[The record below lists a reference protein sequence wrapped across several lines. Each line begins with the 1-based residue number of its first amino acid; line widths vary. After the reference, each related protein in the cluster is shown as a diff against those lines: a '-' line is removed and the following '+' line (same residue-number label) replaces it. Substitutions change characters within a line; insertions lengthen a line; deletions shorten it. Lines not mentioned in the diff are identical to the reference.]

1 MQVFFFEKH
10 LLFFIMKKYILLF
23 PAFLIILLN
32 HCTNDLEVIPITEIA
47 SPSNEVTQ
55 SNNNSSNSSS
65 SSQNTTTDVSFDHKK
80 MLTNWADNIIIPSI
94 TSFKNSLIKLQE
106 VANIFVGDP
115 TSDNLLS
122 LKEIWFSSYLKWQ
135 YVEMFDIGIAEE
147 IYFKNRMN
155 LYPVNIQRTENNIS
169 NKSYDLNKSSNF
181 TSQGFSAL
189 DYLLFGIEENTDK
202 IITKYLD
209 NSLNYGTYLND
220 VIFQMIELTNL
231 VQTQWEG
238 SYREKFIESIDN
250 TATSSINLIINDF
263 IFYYEKG
270 YRAYKFGIPA
280 GIWSGDPL
288 PDRIEA
294 YYGEN
299 YSKLLALEAGIAVD
313 QFFNGKSYDD
323 PTIIGLSLKQYL
335 DYVES
340 DVDDKLSDRINDQLN
355 TATDKISSL
364 NTNFKTQIQEDNNQM
379 LATYDAIQKTVVML
393 KVELLQKLNI
403 SIDYV
408 DADGD

>member
-1 MQVFFFEKH
+1 MQVFFSKKH

-23 PAFLIILLN
+23 PALLILLLN
-32 HCTNDLEVIPITEIA
+32 HCTNDLEEIPVTEIA

-55 SNNNSSNSSS
+55 SNNNSSSSGS
-65 SSQNTTTDVSFDHKK
+65 SSQNTTTNVSFDHQK

-94 TSFKNSLIKLQE
+94 TSFKNSLTKLQE

-115 TSDNLLS
+115 TSDNLSS
-122 LKEIWFSSYLKWQ
+122 LKEFWFSSYLKWQ

-202 IITKYLD
+202 IVTKYLD
-209 NSLNYGTYLND
+209 SSLNYGTYLND

-288 PDRIEA
+288 PDRVEA

-323 PTIIGLSLKQYL
+323 PTIIGLSLKHYL

-340 DVDDKLSDRINDQLN
+340 DVDDKLSNRINDQLN

-393 KVELLQKLNI
+393 KVDMLQKLNI

>member
-23 PAFLIILLN
+23 PALLIILLN
-32 HCTNDLEVIPITEIA
+32 HCTNDLEEIPITEIA
-47 SPSNEVTQ
+47 SPTNEVSQ

-65 SSQNTTTDVSFDHKK
+65 SSQNTTTDESFDHKK

-94 TSFKNSLIKLQE
+94 TSFKNSLTKLQE

-115 TSDNLLS
+115 TSDNLSS
-122 LKEIWFSSYLKWQ
+122 LKEFWFSSYLKWQ

-202 IITKYLD
+202 IVTKYLD
-209 NSLNYGTYLND
+209 SSLNYGTYLND

-280 GIWSGDPL
+280 GIWS
-288 PDRIEA
+288 
-294 YYGEN
+294 
-299 YSKLLALEAGIAVD
+299 
-313 QFFNGKSYDD
+313 
-323 PTIIGLSLKQYL
+323 
-335 DYVES
+335 
-340 DVDDKLSDRINDQLN
+340 
-355 TATDKISSL
+355 
-364 NTNFKTQIQEDNNQM
+364 
-379 LATYDAIQKTVVML
+379 
-393 KVELLQKLNI
+393 
-403 SIDYV
+403 
-408 DADGD
+408 